1 MIHTDNRVI
10 SETGQRVTRRLNV
23 NIRGSMHQF
32 ANGGQEAA
40 CWTTQNGKINDI
52 MGVSELLDGTGDSA
66 SAAALLSNALLT
78 KVSVLETKNDF
89 PVPLGV
95 SMSCV
100 PNRECTRTGAA
111 YAFSCLPETTNT
123 TPLIIY
129 QNEASTNESLAW
141 RAQYPEYN
149 INNLDTH
156 GVLNVQGESFVFVSK
171 THPVI
176 DLLRLNKD
184 ILNADIDMQP
194 LIDDQWLKVTKQV
207 MATCCQ
213 QLKTK
218 VLNKV
223 GTCDLNQLSVQLSRM
238 DGIHWVELSE
248 NDELFSKIPAHLTTQ
263 ALRNENVT
271 DHEWMETQE
280 KLKHE
285 FTAAANMLIKK
296 PFSFHARIQLEFEL
310 IPTSV

>member
-1 MIHTDNRVI
+1 MLHTDNRVI
-10 SETGQRVTRRLNV
+10 NESGQNLVRRLNV

-32 ANGGQEAA
+32 ANCGQEAA

-52 MGVSELLDGTGDSA
+52 LGVSELLDGTGDSA

-111 YAFSCLPETTNT
+111 YAFSTLPETTNT
-123 TPLIIY
+123 TPLVIY

-156 GVLNVQGESFVFVSK
+156 GVLNVQGEGFVFVSK

-184 ILNADIDMQP
+184 ILNADIDSQA
-194 LIDDQWLKVTKQV
+194 LIDGQWLKVTKQV
-207 MATCCQ
+207 MTTCCQ

-218 VLNKV
+218 VLSKV

-263 ALRNENVT
+263 GLRSENMS
-271 DHEWMETQE
+271 DAQWHENQE
-280 KLKHE
+280 RLKQE
-285 FTAAANMLIKK
+285 FTAAANALIKK
-296 PFSFHARIQLEFEL
+296 PFSFHARLQLEFEL

>member
-1 MIHTDNRVI
+1 MHTENRMIH
-10 SETGQRVTRRLNV
+10 ETGQNLVRRLNV

-32 ANGGQEAA
+32 ANCGQEAA
-40 CWTTQNGKINDI
+40 CWTTANGKINDI
-52 MGVSELLDGTGDSA
+52 LGVSELLDGTGDSA

-78 KVSVLETKNDF
+78 KVTVIETKNDF

-111 YAFSCLPETTNT
+111 YAFSCLPETTNS

-129 QNEASTNESLAW
+129 HNEASTNESLAW
-141 RAQYPEYN
+141 RAQYPEFN
-149 INNLDTH
+149 TNNLDTH
-156 GVLNVQGESFVFVSK
+156 GVLNVQGEAFVFVSK
-171 THPVI
+171 NHPVI
-176 DLLRLNKD
+176 DLLRINKD
-184 ILNADIDMQP
+184 ILNADIDSQP

-218 VLNKV
+218 VLSKV

-238 DGIHWVELSE
+238 DGIQWVELTE
-248 NDELFSKIPAHLTTQ
+248 NDELFSKIPAHLTSLAAQGDMSSEEFQQAQAENKRQFTQ
-263 ALRNENVT
+263 A
-271 DHEWMETQE
+271 
-280 KLKHE
+280 
-285 FTAAANMLIKK
+285 ANNLIKQ